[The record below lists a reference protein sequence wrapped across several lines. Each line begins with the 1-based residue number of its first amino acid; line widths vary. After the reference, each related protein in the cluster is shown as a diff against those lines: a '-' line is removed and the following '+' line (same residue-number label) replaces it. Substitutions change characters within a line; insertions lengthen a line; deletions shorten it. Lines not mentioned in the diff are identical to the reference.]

1 VVEGGLVIV
10 IRIELLLIY
19 SMFVINSNG
28 RKSVLTV
35 TVRSTLIDFEDSVY
49 FVCIS
54 MNDGIISVVN

>member
-1 VVEGGLVIV
+1 VIV

-28 RKSVLTV
+28 RKSVLKV
-35 TVRSTLIDFEDSVY
+35 TIRSTLIDFEYSVY

-54 MNDGIISVVN
+54 MNDGII

>member
-1 VVEGGLVIV
+1 MVIV

>member
-1 VVEGGLVIV
+1 LVIV
-10 IRIELLLIY
+10 IRVELLLIY

-35 TVRSTLIDFEDSVY
+35 TVRSTLIDFEDSAY

-54 MNDGIISVVN
+54 MNDGII

>member
-35 TVRSTLIDFEDSVY
+35 TVRSTLIDFEDSAY

-54 MNDGIISVVN
+54 MNDGII